1 MADFHQ
7 NGIITT
13 LHRLG
18 ERPIDALEAELR
30 RFGRRRPMSLVL
42 PCLYSELEGDALPA
56 IVDHLSRVDYLAEI
70 IIGLDAAD
78 ADQFAH
84 AHAFFQRLGQPHRVL
99 WNDGPRLSALYDP
112 RAERMRG

>member
-56 IVDHLSRVDYLAEI
+56 IVDQLFLAMRKKGWGGEDHS
-70 IIGLDAAD
+70 GL
-78 ADQFAH
+78 
-84 AHAFFQRLGQPHRVL
+84 LRVL
-99 WNDGPRLSALYDP
+99 EDLADY
-112 RAERMRG
+112 EVI